1 MFEGELPGASVLA
14 GVDDAALVDAITGW
28 ARLEAAA
35 VASKLAA
42 IAELTDRRCRS
53 ELATKREHWACDA
66 WDSAAAEVAAA
77 QSLSHRAASTLMHQG
92 LALRHRLPRVG
103 ALLATGS
110 ISARIATLIA
120 WRTHLVDD
128 AEALTAIDAELATAA
143 NKWGPLSAAKLEA
156 KVDALVERHDP
167 DAVLQYRAASRGRD
181 VRLGH
186 QDDTTG
192 TSSLWGRLFATDAEL
207 LERRLDAMSRA
218 VCPEDPRTLGE
229 RRSEAMGVIAAG
241 GDVLPCTCGR
251 AECPTAGPDAR
262 GSAIVIHVL
271 TDMNPREAAEPTPTD
286 DGSGPTGTAAEP
298 PASTCPATTA
308 VIAGGDVVP
317 ALLVAEL
324 RRMGAILRPV
334 PNPASLGAEPGYR
347 PSARLERLVRSRDL
361 TCCFPGCDH
370 PAEYCDVDHTIPDGA
385 GGLTHPGNLKCL
397 CRKHHLLKTFW
408 TGKSGWT
415 DRQESDG
422 TVIWTSPTGH
432 EYAKPPGSRIH
443 FPEWNTTTPTPAS
456 PPAPASPPPA
466 DRGLTM
472 PKRRRT
478 RASVWAARIQRER
491 ECNAAYV
498 EANPP
503 PF

>member
-35 VASKLAA
+35 VASRLAA

-110 ISARIATLIA
+110 ISGRIATLVA

-128 AEALTAIDAELATAA
+128 AEALAAIDSELAAAA

-192 TSSLWGRLFATDAEL
+192 TSSLWGRLYATDAEL
-207 LERRLDAMSRA
+207 LERRLNAMARA
-218 VCPEDPRTLGE
+218 VCPDDPRTLGE

-286 DGSGPTGTAAEP
+286 DGSGPTGTAAQP

-317 ALLVAEL
+317 APLVAEL
-324 RRMGAILRPV
+324 RRMGAVMRPV

-466 DRGLTM
+466 DRGVTM

-478 RASVWAARIQRER
+478 RASAWAARIQRER
-491 ECNAAYV
+491 ECN
-498 EANPP
+498 
-503 PF
+503 